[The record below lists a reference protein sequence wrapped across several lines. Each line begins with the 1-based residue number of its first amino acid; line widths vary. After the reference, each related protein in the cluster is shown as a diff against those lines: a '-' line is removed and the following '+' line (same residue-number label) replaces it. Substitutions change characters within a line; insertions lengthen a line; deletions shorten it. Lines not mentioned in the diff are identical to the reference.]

1 MGGIYVTVIKIQ
13 KVKSL
18 KAAVKY
24 SVQNHKTNSDL
35 ITTHECTLE
44 SIERDFKSALMEY
57 NDANNK
63 DRELSSRMII
73 QSFSKDD
80 KLTPEQAHQY
90 GVEFA
95 RNYLKDEHQ
104 YLVVTHIESDH
115 LHNHIIFN
123 DVNFKHNKIFDSK
136 RSNSLHRLRL
146 ENHKISE
153 LYNLSKI
160 NLNKSDKK
168 FMAFNEYVARAKG
181 KSFKAQLENA
191 IDSNIQ
197 KANSYEEFLQLM
209 KADGYEHKQGKYL
222 AFENPKSKK
231 FMRTKTLGMNYL
243 ESSIKY
249 RIKNKEY
256 QPLKMDI
263 IDKKWIDKT
272 QDKFK
277 NNKGLE
283 RWATLQNIDYL
294 NAINSHLYKNKMTLK
309 QLDEVKKNTESF
321 IESFSKQLNK
331 IDDEIYTLEKMAGA
345 YKEYKDSYEVMHKY
359 KSTNDE
365 EERRK
370 MKHEHNHIFRR
381 YDIVKRNIKVLKKF
395 YNINDEAELQ
405 SKLSSL
411 KNDRNLLYGSLDA
424 KDEITHKLEHQK
436 NRELKDRN
444 EL

>member
-1 MGGIYVTVIKIQ
+1 MIKIQ

-35 ITTHECTLE
+35 ITAHECTVE
-44 SIERDFKSALMEY
+44 SIEHDFKSAFMEY
-57 NDANNK
+57 NDANHK

-80 KLTPEQAHQY
+80 QLTPEQAHQY

-95 RNYLKDEHQ
+95 QNYLKDEHQ
-104 YLVVTHIESDH
+104 YLVITHIESDH

-181 KSFKAQLENA
+181 KSFKEQLENA
-191 IDSNIQ
+191 IDVHVQ
-197 KANSYEEFLQLM
+197 KASSYDEFLALM
-209 KADGYEHKQGKYL
+209 KADGYAYKQGKYL
-222 AFENPKSKK
+222 AFEHPKSKK
-231 FMRTKTLGMNYL
+231 FMRTKSLGMNYL
-243 ESSIKY
+243 ESSIQY
-249 RIKNKEY
+249 RIANKEY
-256 QPLKMDI
+256 QPLKVDI
-263 IDKKWIDKT
+263 INKKWIDKT
-272 QDKFK
+272 EDKFK
-277 NNKGLE
+277 HNKGLE

-294 NAINSHLYKNKMTLK
+294 NEINSRLYKNKMTLA
-309 QLDEVKKNTESF
+309 QLDEVKNNAESF
-321 IESFSKQLNK
+321 IDTFTKQLNK
-331 IDDEIYTLEKMAGA
+331 IDDEIYTLEKMAGSFD
-345 YKEYKDSYEVMHKY
+345 EYKQSYEVMYTY
-359 KSTNDE
+359 KATTDD

-370 MKHEHNHIFRR
+370 IKQEHHQLFRR
-381 YDIVKRNIKVLKKF
+381 YDIVKRNIKILQNF
-395 YNINDEAELQ
+395 YNINDEDELQ
-405 SKLSSL
+405 SKLSLL
-411 KNDRNLLYGSLDA
+411 KMDRNLLYGSLHA
-424 KDEITHKLEHQK
+424 KEENIKKLEKKK
-436 NRELKDRN
+436 NRERSDRH